1 MSYWRIGF
9 TGTRNGMTQAQKDS
23 LFGIIDYFGCFK
35 GTVTEIH
42 HGDCVGADEEF
53 DNAVTGTLKPGT
65 VTRVIHP
72 PVDTEHQARCAEKD
86 SSTFY
91 KETILSVPQTHLK
104 RNRNVVEAS
113 DILIA
118 TPEQD
123 SDPGWGG
130 TWYTYNYARKHD
142 KPTYLIQPSGN
153 VIAHDNA
160 SCRADYPGARI
171 ERP

>member
-1 MSYWRIGF
+1 MSYWKIGY

-23 LFGIIDYFGCFK
+23 LFGILDYLGCFK
-35 GTVTEIH
+35 GTVTHIN
-42 HGDCVGADEEF
+42 HGDCIGGDEEF
-53 DNAVTGTLKPGT
+53 DNAVVETLKQDT
-65 VTRVIHP
+65 VTRIIHA
-72 PVDTEHQARCAEKD
+72 PVDPEHQAHMASRNNG
-86 SSTFY
+86 FY
-91 KETILSVPQTHLK
+91 KETIISEPQTHLK

-113 DILIA
+113 DIIIA
-118 TPEQD
+118 APEQD